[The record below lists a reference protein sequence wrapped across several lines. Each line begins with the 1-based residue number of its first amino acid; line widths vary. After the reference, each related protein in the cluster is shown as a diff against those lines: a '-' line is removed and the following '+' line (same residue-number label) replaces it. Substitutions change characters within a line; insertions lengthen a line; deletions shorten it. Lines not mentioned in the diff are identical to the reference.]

1 MVRTNRELH
10 SERLHVRLIPTEVVA
25 LDFLADKWDASR
37 SQIVRSMIVG
47 AALSHLDRLDEA
59 LDAADLSFDALVD
72 VPTIDDALAGT

>member
-1 MVRTNRELH
+1 
-10 SERLHVRLIPTEVVA
+10 
-25 LDFLADKWDASR
+25 
-37 SQIVRSMIVG
+37 MIVG